1 MIDTVCLLRH
11 VTVWPGQGRLDPRLN
26 RKTRPHSGNH
36 EVFVPVVIR
45 LHFITK
51 KSSEKTWCEVLQLKG
66 AVSKFQI

>member
-1 MIDTVCLLRH
+1 MIDTVCLLHH

-26 RKTRPHSGNH
+26 RKTLRTVAIMKSFY
-36 EVFVPVVIR
+36 VIIR

-66 AVSKFQI
+66 AASKYQI